1 MEGGKF
7 MAISSDKVRIL
18 VTLPLEL
25 KEKLEIVAKSEN
37 RSVSNYVYTLI
48 QKDIEKK
55 ENNAGM
61 V

>member
-55 ENNAGM
+55 RK
-61 V
+61 

>member
-25 KEKLEIVAKSEN
+25 KEKLEIVAKREN

>member
-1 MEGGKF
+1 MKGGKI

-18 VTLPLEL
+18 VTLPLDL
-25 KEKLEIVAKSEN
+25 KEKLENVAKSEN

-55 ENNAGM
+55 ENNADM
-61 V
+61 D

>member
-1 MEGGKF
+1 MKGGKF

-25 KEKLEIVAKSEN
+25 KEKLEGVARNEN

-48 QKDIEKK
+48 QRDIQKK
-55 ENNAGM
+55 ETNADAD
-61 V
+61 